1 YGPEI
6 RKIGE
11 VMLTRRPT
19 DDFEDT
25 RYSPI
30 GYAKFREK
38 MSSISYLKL
47 NQATLGPEQQAEL
60 RELGVFQSSFAKLK
74 SDLVIL
80 GNRHAFQNGKH
91 PEGWKGYRIVM
102 IQNTLCELVD
112 YLDPPVRTDPFH
124 IDDNGLGEGR
134 GLTALSWR
142 VEYSEEVAGFAL
154 CEQCSV
160 EELHPLCQGNR
171 NCMRVHAL
179 GRRPIP
185 LRLLRDGDGRPCE
198 RTMQPGCLY
207 YDTMASGMKDTWQV
221 QPLSRISVTEWKLW
235 VAELE
240 SVDEKE
246 RTALGA
252 EPSPNV
258 GKTEQ
263 RERDGDAEREA
274 RRRILCRQTSRI
286 HLVPDSCPSAL
297 PNWSV
302 EELERSL
309 HLSAQERHLFTIRNQ
324 VMLSRQHWDVA
335 FMERFE
341 GLLQMSTMRNVA
353 ERRTSWWRKMI
364 GILSGEPAPDLDI
377 DSWDYYSML
386 GRPSSGKQKKKER
399 ERMELAYRSRLLE
412 RLEELDWN
420 EGKLARWD
428 QLKAH
433 GRLALNAK
441 KDVKEGP
448 LDEQLAKE
456 IQEQI
461 TEERKFIAKS
471 KLFFGTTHKPRK
483 TSLHNP
489 TDRHHQMG
497 DPSTSKPPIAAVSAN
512 VAENRLPS
520 NKILPL
526 SAQDV

>member
-1 YGPEI
+1 MKSVLDRFRNVLQRGEWRCDLPHEEPSWQQSQATREPLLPNRQLNQVPEEEDPNVRDAYAELQEAIHVDATSLQHLFIKCKKVI
-6 RKIGE
+6 RREVVFLSGSRDADALSVLIDDLKFHFSGE
-11 VMLTRRPT
+11 TCIHGCALHKQYFITLKRRPT
-19 DDFEDT
+19 C
-25 RYSPI
+25 
-30 GYAKFREK
+30 K
-38 MSSISYLKL
+38 
-47 NQATLGPEQQAEL
+47 
-60 RELGVFQSSFAKLK
+60 
-74 SDLVIL
+74 
-80 GNRHAFQNGKH
+80 
-91 PEGWKGYRIVM
+91 
-102 IQNTLCELVD
+102 
-112 YLDPPVRTDPFH
+112 
-124 IDDNGLGEGR
+124 
-134 GLTALSWR
+134 
-142 VEYSEEVAGFAL
+142 
-154 CEQCSV
+154 
-160 EELHPLCQGNR
+160 
-171 NCMRVHAL
+171 

-412 RLEELDWN
+412 RSSLAWAPLPALLRAPKESALLATDSLCRDATALLVSFQNEQEELVVGACDT
-420 EGKLARWD
+420 ARWD

-441 KDVKEGP
+441 KDVKE
-448 LDEQLAKE
+448 
-456 IQEQI
+456 
-461 TEERKFIAKS
+461 
-471 KLFFGTTHKPRK
+471 
-483 TSLHNP
+483 
-489 TDRHHQMG
+489 
-497 DPSTSKPPIAAVSAN
+497 
-512 VAENRLPS
+512 
-520 NKILPL
+520 
-526 SAQDV
+526 